1 MKEKN
6 YLEQPGADCPL
17 WSSAVVGQL
26 CRGRG
31 ISPLQLPQP
40 GVSARPG
47 DEEGTGFFVW
57 NVKSPQGTHVFPLFK
72 YDELAKRREL
82 LTFRPLEEGE
92 MFLFDGRLYMVKF
105 DRRRGFYLACFFV

>member
-47 DEEGTGFFVW
+47 DEEGTGF
-57 NVKSPQGTHVFPLFK
+57 SSGTSKV
-72 YDELAKRREL
+72 RRERMC
-82 LTFRPLEEGE
+82 FRCSNT
-92 MFLFDGRLYMVKF
+92 MNWRKD
-105 DRRRGFYLACFFV
+105 ANC

>member
-57 NVKSPQGTHVFPLFK
+57 HVKSPPGTHVFALFQ
-72 YDELAKRREL
+72 YYELS
-82 LTFRPLEEGE
+82 
-92 MFLFDGRLYMVKF
+92 
-105 DRRRGFYLACFFV
+105 